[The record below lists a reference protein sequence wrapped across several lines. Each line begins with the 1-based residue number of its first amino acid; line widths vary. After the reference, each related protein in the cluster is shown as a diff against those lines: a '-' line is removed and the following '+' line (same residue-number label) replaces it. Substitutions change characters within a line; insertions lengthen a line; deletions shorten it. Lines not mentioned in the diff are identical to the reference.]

1 MEDLQKALGIIA
13 AVIVI
18 TVVLAWPIQL
28 LWNISLVPAIDG
40 VNPISFWQALGINL
54 LATMLF
60 KSSSAKTN
68 D

>member
-13 AVIVI
+13 AAIVI

-60 KSSSAKTN
+60 KSSSTKTN